1 MKRMKLILLA
11 AALLAVAPP
20 AALAAHGAWS
30 GSAAGPRLSVGKQSY
45 PGPAIS
51 PPSPLPAGAR
61 LNQIAWRITLLSPPP
76 PGLQI
81 KLCSVSACIE
91 LDQLA
96 GQRAAPLPFLPGET
110 LRFIY
115 AVEAYGQLRPPV
127 QITRSQ
133 VTVNYQW

>member
-1 MKRMKLILLA
+1 MKLNLIA
-11 AALLAVAPP
+11 AALLTIAPLS
-20 AALAAHGAWS
+20 ALAVHGSWS
-30 GSAAGPRLSVGKQSY
+30 GSAAGPRLSIGKQSY

-51 PPSPLPAGAR
+51 PASPLPKNAS
-61 LNQIAWRITLLSPPP
+61 LNNIAWRISLLSPAPH
-76 PGLQI
+76 GLQI

-91 LDQLA
+91 LDRLT

-127 QITRSQ
+127 QVTRSQ
-133 VTVNYQW
+133 VTINYQW